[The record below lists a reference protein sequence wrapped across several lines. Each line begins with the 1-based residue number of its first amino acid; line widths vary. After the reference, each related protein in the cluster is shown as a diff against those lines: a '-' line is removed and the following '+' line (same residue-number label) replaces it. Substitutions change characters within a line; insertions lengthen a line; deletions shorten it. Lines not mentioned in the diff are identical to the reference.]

1 MNIKK
6 NIFLLIGLSFIIR
19 LISTIFFHDNQI
31 DNEWGI
37 LLDNLIKHKTY
48 SFYNYEDTLIP
59 SVLMPPLYAYFLY
72 CIKILTFGKIS
83 FLNTLIFIQI
93 IFSTISVY
101 IFYKINEKLF
111 SNNIC
116 LINSYIF
123 SLLPLNIY
131 AAGQTSSITLQIFL
145 LLLFLLF
152 VLILIKNQTKKNF
165 IIFSLISSFS
175 ILIRGEFILIYAM
188 TLLYFLLQ
196 KKIKIISLILI
207 IFLTFVFVSPYL
219 IRNYITFNQV
229 ILVKSLGYNLWKG
242 NNEFSSVEGY
252 ADINNQSFKNLKQNV
267 DSLNKDNFYEFKRDN
282 IFFSEAIKNLTEN
295 PINYTKLFF
304 KKMLAFYLIDLGST
318 YPNYYNIFHF
328 VPVLVIGI
336 LSIPGLLLN
345 LRKDDLQIKYLK
357 IYLFKT
363 IIIFSVFFILPRY
376 KLTILPI
383 QIILVTYFLEHIFIK
398 LKKNVFK
405 I

>member
-48 SFYNYEDTLIP
+48 SFYNYKDTLIP

-152 VLILIKNQTKKNF
+152 VLILMKNQTKKNF

-196 KKIKIISLILI
+196 KK
-207 IFLTFVFVSPYL
+207 
-219 IRNYITFNQV
+219 N
-229 ILVKSLGYNLWKG
+229 
-242 NNEFSSVEGY
+242 
-252 ADINNQSFKNLKQNV
+252 
-267 DSLNKDNFYEFKRDN
+267 
-282 IFFSEAIKNLTEN
+282 
-295 PINYTKLFF
+295 
-304 KKMLAFYLIDLGST
+304 
-318 YPNYYNIFHF
+318 
-328 VPVLVIGI
+328 
-336 LSIPGLLLN
+336 
-345 LRKDDLQIKYLK
+345 
-357 IYLFKT
+357 
-363 IIIFSVFFILPRY
+363 
-376 KLTILPI
+376 
-383 QIILVTYFLEHIFIK
+383 
-398 LKKNVFK
+398 
-405 I
+405 